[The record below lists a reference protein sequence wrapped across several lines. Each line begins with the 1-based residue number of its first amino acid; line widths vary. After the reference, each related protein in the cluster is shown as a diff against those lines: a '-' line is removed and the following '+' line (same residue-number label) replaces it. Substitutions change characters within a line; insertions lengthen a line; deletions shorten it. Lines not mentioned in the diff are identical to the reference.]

1 MLSNTL
7 ANVTIQFPDV
17 APLHIIPIAVLGL
30 LLAAALFLE
39 LRDEDTPTEG
49 EHRPVILGL
58 GLLSLLG
65 LIGYFLNWSGP
76 LNEVTFNGMLHSD
89 GLSRAAGLL
98 VVCCAL
104 LTLLAAP
111 DELERFRNY
120 RSGEFSALIF
130 AASLGMV
137 MMASANSTMVMF
149 LGLELFSIALYLLCI
164 FLPEHAAGRESGIKY
179 FLLSSAASAVLL
191 YGLALLYGATGS
203 TWLSEM
209 AQGLGSASPVL
220 VYAGAILVLSGLM
233 FKLAVVPFH
242 FWAPDVYEGAPTTV
256 TAFMSVATKVAA
268 LAFLWRLLLA
278 LSNSP
283 AYLLSILVLF
293 ALSCLSILVGNLMAL
308 AQTNVKRILA
318 YSGVANAGYLLI
330 APVAGPDLYQPLMFF
345 LFAYLLGNMGA
356 FLALSQIEAELG
368 REVHLR
374 DLPGT
379 FQRNPWLAGA
389 MAICLFS
396 LAGLPPAAGFLGK
409 FYLFG
414 KAMAAKQFWL
424 PVFGILGSLVGAGYY
439 IGTAARLFV
448 APDSDQPEGEQTD
461 TATASGPAQL
471 ALAACVLGVI
481 YLGVAPSQILGWLTA
496 NGFPMI

>member
-1 MLSNTL
+1 MLSNLL
-7 ANVTIQFPDV
+7 ANVTIQFPD
-17 APLHIIPIAVLGL
+17 IDPIQMVPVIVLGFL
-30 LLAAALFLE
+30 MAAALFLE
-39 LRDEDTPTEG
+39 LRDEEAPTGG

-58 GLLSLLG
+58 GVISLVG
-65 LIGYFLNWSGP
+65 LIGYYLNWGGP
-76 LNEVTFNGMLHSD
+76 IDQLTFNGMIHSD
-89 GLSRAAGLL
+89 GLSRSAGLL
-98 VVCCAL
+98 IATCAL
-104 LTLLAAP
+104 LAILAAP
-111 DELERFRNY
+111 DELERFRCY
-120 RSGEFSALIF
+120 RSGEFAALIF
-130 AASLGMV
+130 SASLGMV
-137 MMASANSTMVMF
+137 LMASADSTLVMF

-164 FLPEHAAGRESGIKY
+164 FLPERSTSRESGMKY

-203 TWLSEM
+203 TWLAEM
-209 AQGLGSASPVL
+209 SYALPSSSPML
-220 VYAGAILVLSGLM
+220 VYAGSTLVLCGVM

-278 LSNSP
+278 LTNSP
-283 AYLLSILVLF
+283 AYLLGILILF
-293 ALSCLSILVGNLMAL
+293 ALSCLSMLIGNLMAL

-345 LFAYLLGNMGA
+345 LFTYLLGNMGA
-356 FLALSQIEAELG
+356 FLALAQLESELG

-379 FQRNPWLAGA
+379 FRRNPWLAGA
-389 MAICLFS
+389 LAICLFS

-414 KAMAAKQFWL
+414 KALAAKQFWL

-439 IGTAARLFV
+439 IGTAARLFS
-448 APDSDQPEGEQTD
+448 PSEGEPQESELAENGTV
-461 TATASGPAQL
+461 SGPAQV
-471 ALAACVLGVI
+471 ALGICVVGVL
-481 YLGVAPSQILGWLTA
+481 YLGIAPGQILTWLTA
-496 NGFPMI
+496 NGFPSI